1 MRLTSPS
8 RAMPVSNGGT
18 AVAFRA
24 PYYVNYFIYMPFNPI
39 SL

>member
-8 RAMPVSNGGT
+8 RAMPISNGGT
-18 AVAFRA
+18 AVAFRV
-24 PYYVNYFIYMPFNPI
+24 PYCVNYFTYMPFNPI

>member
-24 PYYVNYFIYMPFNPI
+24 SYCVNYFIYMPFNPI
-39 SL
+39 PL

>member
-18 AVAFRA
+18 AVAFR
-24 PYYVNYFIYMPFNPI
+24 VNYFTYMPFTSIP
-39 SL
+39 L

>member
-24 PYYVNYFIYMPFNPI
+24 PYYVIYFTYMPLNPI
-39 SL
+39 LL

>member
-24 PYYVNYFIYMPFNPI
+24 PYCANYFTYMPLNPI